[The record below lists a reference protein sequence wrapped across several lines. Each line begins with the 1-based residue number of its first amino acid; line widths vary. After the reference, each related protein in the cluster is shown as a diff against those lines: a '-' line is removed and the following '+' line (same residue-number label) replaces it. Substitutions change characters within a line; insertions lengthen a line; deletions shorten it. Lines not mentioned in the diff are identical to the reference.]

1 MNLDD
6 VNVGG
11 QLKVGSGVVPAVGE
25 GNKRINGSVY
35 AEGPVQLG
43 DQGGFGSNQAT
54 LMVSRT
60 TNTDNDCAE
69 TSRSVYVNGNQF
81 INGDSGTRNALYVT
95 GGSGPNSVYIDGD
108 LYVTG
113 QIDGGNKGRLA
124 SRFATADGL
133 PPKAFDIEHPTK
145 GKGWRL
151 RYVCLEGPEA
161 GVYFRGRLK
170 NEKVIKLPD
179 SWKGLVH
186 TDSISVQLQPIGS
199 HQNIIVKR
207 WDDDFIY
214 LQGQGLPIDCFY
226 HVYGERKDVNS
237 VLVEYEGNSRYDYP
251 DPNWNEN
258 SEMSPE
264 ERNLRDPNY
273 KYPRNTITG

>member
-1 MNLDD
+1 MTMNLDD

-25 GNKRINGSVY
+25 GNERINGSVY

-124 SRFATADGL
+124 ARFSTADGL
-133 PPKAFDIEHPTK
+133 PPKAFDIEHPT
-145 GKGWRL
+145 
-151 RYVCLEGPEA
+151 
-161 GVYFRGRLK
+161 
-170 NEKVIKLPD
+170 
-179 SWKGLVH
+179 
-186 TDSISVQLQPIGS
+186 
-199 HQNIIVKR
+199 
-207 WDDDFIY
+207 
-214 LQGQGLPIDCFY
+214 
-226 HVYGERKDVNS
+226 
-237 VLVEYEGNSRYDYP
+237 
-251 DPNWNEN
+251 
-258 SEMSPE
+258 
-264 ERNLRDPNY
+264 
-273 KYPRNTITG
+273 

>member
-1 MNLDD
+1 MAFAFDELFAY
-6 VNVGG
+6 GG
-11 QLKVGSGVVPAVGE
+11 QLIVAAKKRVPKALGLGEEKIDHSAYIE
-25 GNKRINGSVY
+25 GNTQIGKVDAFSS
-35 AEGPVQLG
+35 A
-43 DQGGFGSNQAT
+43 SAT
-54 LMVSRT
+54 LMVGREGTKGTSLAV
-60 TNTDNDCAE
+60 NTK
-69 TSRSVYVNGNQF
+69 GNQ
-81 INGDSGTRNALYVT
+81 T
-95 GGSGPNSVYIDGD
+95 IDGD
-108 LYVTG
+108 GGTANGLKVSGGSSVNTVYIEGDLFVTG
-113 QIDGGNKGRLA
+113 SIDGGNKGRLA
-124 SRFATADGL
+124 SRFSTADGL